1 MNENSSVSLI
11 PLDFIGL
18 NIEVIESSNKSLIG
32 LKGLVIGETMKT
44 FVVLTDKGRKIIPKD
59 VAKFKFITKNGKIF
73 EIEGRKLLKRPEDR
87 LWRCCF

>member
-1 MNENSSVSLI
+1 MKENKISLI

-18 NIEVIESSNKSLIG
+18 NVEVTESSNPSLTG

-44 FVVLTDKGRKIIPKD
+44 FVVLTNKGRKIVPKD
-59 VAKFKFITKNGKIF
+59 IAKFKFVTKDGRSF
-73 EIEGRKLLKRPEDR
+73 EIDGRKLLKRPEDR